1 MQFALLSDTLLI
13 GHHGESVARDTQGEE
28 GSIYEILHAKAAA
41 RIVFEASRV
50 KPEKKRKKANQD
62 GGDQF
67 LA

>member
-41 RIVFEASRV
+41 RIVFEASR
-50 KPEKKRKKANQD
+50 
-62 GGDQF
+62 
-67 LA
+67 